1 MELKH
6 NNVFLSNLEKND
18 VNAEER
24 LSSFMRARKRSIIGN
39 GFVMEKEDNNE
50 VTVHIVNKSNS
61 ESSSLTTKVPY
72 VPLHKLSAPIEAK
85 EHYQLL
91 KNLIDHEKTISK
103 ENGESN
109 ENIKHS

>member
-6 NNVFLSNLEKND
+6 NNVFISNTQKDD

-39 GFVMEKEDNNE
+39 GLVMEKEDNNE
-50 VTVHIVNKSNS
+50 VIVHILDKKNS
-61 ESSSLTTKVPY
+61 ESTGVVRKVSCA
-72 VPLHKLSAPIEAK
+72 PLHKLSAPIEAK
-85 EHYQLL
+85 EHFQLL
-91 KNLIDHEKTISK
+91 QNLISHEKEMPK
-103 ENGESN
+103 GLGGSN

>member
-6 NNVFLSNLEKND
+6 NNVFITNLQKND

-50 VTVHIVNKSNS
+50 VTVHVVNKIDS
-61 ESSSLTTKVPY
+61 ESSSLKTKVPY

-85 EHYQLL
+85 EHFQLL
-91 KNLIDHEKTISK
+91 KDLIDHEKNISK
-103 ENGESN
+103 EDGDSN
-109 ENIKHS
+109 ENLKQS